1 MAELLI
7 NYAPYETRVAL
18 LEDGSLAEFYLERP
32 RERGY
37 VGNIY
42 KGRVVRVLPGMRA
55 AFVDIGLN
63 RTAFLYGGDLCPS
76 LFEAEELFGE
86 EFSQEKFKIPPI
98 EDVLKPGQEILVQV
112 VKEPIGNKGARLTT
126 NITLAGRYLVFLPTM
141 GHIGISRKITDEKE
155 RKRLKELIEALR
167 PPGTGWII
175 RTVAQEATEE
185 ELKTEISFLVS
196 LWEDIKKRAQKVTS
210 PALLYEELDISLR
223 AVRDL
228 LVKEVS
234 SLIVDN
240 RQVYEKILSYVED
253 LAPHL
258 KGCIKLHEPPPGI
271 FEAYGVE
278 IDYHRFL
285 ARKVWLKSGGFI
297 VIEPCEAFTAI
308 DVNTGRFV
316 GKDDLEE
323 TVLRTN
329 LEAAKE
335 IAYQLRLRNIGGL
348 IIIDFIDMH
357 RQESREKVYLALKQF
372 LSRDRAKTN
381 VRPMSEFG
389 IIEMTRERRRES
401 LYTLLMETCPL
412 CHGDGLIKS
421 KRTVC
426 YELFRRLE
434 RMGPHVKG
442 KNIII
447 KVHPDVAQVLT
458 GEEIEFLEEIEK
470 KFEFEASVSEDPE
483 LAPWEFKF
491 ILNSHFP
498 DQKISSPSP

>member
-18 LEDGSLAEFYLERP
+18 LEDGTLAEFYLERP
-32 RERGY
+32 RERGC

-42 KGRVVRVLPGMRA
+42 KGRVVRVLPGMKA

-86 EFSQEKFKIPPI
+86 YFAQEKFKIPPI

-126 NITLAGRYLVFLPTM
+126 NVTLAGRYLVFLPTM
-141 GHIGISRKITDEKE
+141 GHIGISRKIIDEKE
-155 RKRLKELIEALR
+155 RKRLKELIEGLR
-167 PPGTGWII
+167 PSNTGWII

-185 ELKTEISFLVS
+185 EIKTEISFLVS
-196 LWEDIKKRAQKVTS
+196 LWEDIKKRAQKVIA

-234 SLIVDN
+234 SLVIDN
-240 RQVYEKILSYVED
+240 RQVYEKILSYVEE

-357 RQESREKVYLALKQF
+357 RQESREKLYQALKQF

-401 LYTLLMETCPL
+401 LYNLLMETCPL
-412 CHGDGLIKS
+412 CHGDGVIKS

-434 RMGPHVKG
+434 RMGPHIKG
-442 KNIII
+442 KNVTI

-470 KFEFEASVSEDPE
+470 KFEFEALVNEDPE
-483 LAPWEFKF
+483 LYPWEFKF
-491 ILNSHFP
+491 ILNS
-498 DQKISSPSP
+498 S